1 MKSKNWTTGA
11 TAKAEFEENLKKN
24 GEAGRK
30 YKYKLALEELQKP
43 PTGDQSPINGLNDK
57 LLRYIFAYLDTKGRK
72 ISKAIFLA
80 FNSSMKTNK
89 IICSTL
95 PKVMKVIL

>member
-24 GEAGRK
+24 GEASRK

-80 FNSSMKTNK
+80 FNSFIKRTK
-89 IICSTL
+89 LFAQFC
-95 PKVMKVIL
+95 PK

>member
-24 GEAGRK
+24 GEASRK

-72 ISKAIFLA
+72 ISKAFLFA
-80 FNSSMKTNK
+80 FHSSIKRTK
-89 IICSTL
+89 LFAQFC
-95 PKVMKVIL
+95 PK

>member
-24 GEAGRK
+24 EEAGRK

-43 PTGDQSPINGLNDK
+43 PTGDQSPINGLNYYC
-57 LLRYIFAYLDTKGRK
+57 LRYIFAYLDTKGRK
-72 ISKAIFLA
+72 ISKAIFLVV
-80 FNSSMKTNK
+80 NSFIKRTKLSAQL
-89 IICSTL
+89 C
-95 PKVMKVIL
+95 PK

>member
-24 GEAGRK
+24 EEAGRK

-43 PTGDQSPINGLNDK
+43 PTGDQSPINGLNYYC
-57 LLRYIFAYLDTKGRK
+57 LRYIFAYLDTKGQK

>member
-24 GEAGRK
+24 EEAGRK

-43 PTGDQSPINGLNDK
+43 PTGDQSPINGLNYYC
-57 LLRYIFAYLDTKGRK
+57 LRYIFAYLDTKGRK
-72 ISKAIFLA
+72 ISKAIFLVV
-80 FNSSMKTNK
+80 NSFIKRTKLSAQF
-89 IICSTL
+89 C
-95 PKVMKVIL
+95 PK

>member
-24 GEAGRK
+24 GEASRK

-80 FNSSMKTNK
+80 FNSSIKRTK
-89 IICSTL
+89 FFAQFC
-95 PKVMKVIL
+95 PK

>member
-24 GEAGRK
+24 EEASRK

-80 FNSSMKTNK
+80 FNSSIKRTK
-89 IICSTL
+89 LFVQFC
-95 PKVMKVIL
+95 PK

>member
-43 PTGDQSPINGLNDK
+43 PTGDQSPVNGLNDK

-72 ISKAIFLA
+72 ISKQFCCLQFSQKSNEMIFL
-80 FNSSMKTNK
+80 
-89 IICSTL
+89 IHICPSL
-95 PKVMKVIL
+95 

>member
-24 GEAGRK
+24 DEAGRK

-43 PTGDQSPINGLNDK
+43 PTGDQSPINGLNIYI
-57 LLRYIFAYLDTKGRK
+57 LRYIFAYLDTKGRK
-72 ISKAIFLA
+72 ISKAIFFCLQ
-80 FNSSMKTNK
+80 FFHKMNE
-89 IICSTL
+89 IICSIL
-95 PKVMKVIL
+95 PKEMKVIF